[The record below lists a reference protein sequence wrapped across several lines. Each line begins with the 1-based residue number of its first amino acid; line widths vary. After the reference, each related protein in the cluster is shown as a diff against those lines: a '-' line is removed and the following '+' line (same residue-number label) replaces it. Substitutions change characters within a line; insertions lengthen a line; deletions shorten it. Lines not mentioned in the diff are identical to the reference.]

1 MSTSDVFLKYL
12 PHGWERNT
20 SLTRYSTK
28 SLPAPVMFNTI
39 TELSKHEAKIC
50 LVDLHDELGGDAI
63 RDRLID
69 VLRHQVFVVAQN
81 HRTIHPTAFEF
92 YIYEPAVQRFA
103 RATVKWSGPFRFPKL
118 LKGRLSGTYE
128 FVGWDDIADAPEF
141 VRDAASPTAFVSS
154 VPKEWQLASGESNA

>member
-1 MSTSDVFLKYL
+1 
-12 PHGWERNT
+12 
-20 SLTRYSTK
+20 
-28 SLPAPVMFNTI
+28 MFNMI
-39 TELSKHEAKIC
+39 ADISKHEAKIC

-63 RDRLID
+63 KDRLID

-103 RATVKWSGPFRFPKL
+103 RATVKWSGPFWLPKL

-128 FVGWDDIADAPEF
+128 FVGWDEISNAPEF
-141 VRDAASPTAFVSS
+141 ARDAASPTAFVSS
-154 VPKEWQLASGESNA
+154 VPKEWRLAAGEPNA